1 MSFAEMIASAE
12 RLSKNLERKITKPVV
27 KKESKMNV
35 NDKQIKKVPM
45 MMRAATVP
53 HRSVF
58 EVTKTRLSVPLTPK
72 PARLLHQCIR
82 EENLNTSYIMP
93 FNKKDVAVQTMPQND
108 TIDMQK
114 TNESNR
120 CDHNTI
126 DFTAIKVSS
135 FQQQSVDMGWAEEKT
150 LSNEVP
156 FKYIVKK
163 FDKFLRKNMKATNLL
178 KENRD
183 KLSAQ
188 RIVATAT
195 HHNRWKHFM
204 YFSSFTIGV
213 ITTYVMNYAWHC
225 FLCIENS
232 PLLLK

>member
-1 MSFAEMIASAE
+1 MSFSKMIASAE
-12 RLSKNLERKITKPVV
+12 RLSKNLERKMTKPIV

-35 NDKQIKKVPM
+35 NEKQIKKVPM

-53 HRSVF
+53 RRSVF
-58 EVTKTRLSVPLTPK
+58 EVTKTRLLQ
-72 PARLLHQCIR
+72 HQCIR
-82 EENLNTSYIMP
+82 EEDLNTSYIMP
-93 FNKKDVAVQTMPQND
+93 FNKKDVAVQTMQQND
-108 TIDMQK
+108 TIGMQK

-126 DFTAIKVSS
+126 GSTAIKFSS
-135 FQQQSVDMGWAEEKT
+135 FQQQPVDMGSAEEKT

-188 RIVATAT
+188 KIVATAT
-195 HHNRWKHFM
+195 YHNRWKHFM
-204 YFSSFTIGV
+204 YCSSFTIGV